1 MNRDIDEKTDEKT
14 VEKTGSKASEAA
26 IGIASERSGVTGS
39 ADRRAHTLLAFDFG
53 TRFIGIAVGDTET
66 RIAHPLDTIDAEDN
80 ATRFSRI
87 QGLIDEWHPTRLVL
101 GLPLSLD
108 GEETEMTRRSRRFAK
123 QLEGRFSLPVDM
135 VDERLSSASAQ
146 ELLGELGRG
155 GRAGKH
161 NSHALA
167 AQIILQGFLNE
178 RAAA

>member
-1 MNRDIDEKTDEKT
+1 MNPEINENTVAKT
-14 VEKTGSKASEAA
+14 VEKTGEKADETASKKASDP
-26 IGIASERSGVTGS
+26 IGVTRS
-39 ADRRAHTLLAFDFG
+39 ADRRPQTLLAFDFG

-87 QGLIDEWHPTRLVL
+87 QGLIDEWHPARLAL

-108 GEETEMTRRSRRFAK
+108 GAENDMTRRARRFGK
-123 QLEGRFSLPVDM
+123 QLEGRFVLPVDM

-155 GRAGKH
+155 GREGRH

-167 AQIILQGFLNE
+167 AQIILQGFLDE
-178 RAAA
+178 LAAA